1 MGNLIRR
8 GARLPA
14 CGLAANTDPVSKS
27 LKNISVVA
35 AATVVSRVLGLVRE
49 IFTAAVF
56 GTSALASAFVS
67 AFTLPNLF
75 RRLLGEGALTAAFV
89 PTLTEELEHRQRAG
103 AFTLV
108 SQVASWLVVVTGS
121 LVVIA
126 MLVLSQAE
134 WILSRTADWGFA
146 EGTLRRLLL
155 GADLAVIL
163 FPYMIFVCL
172 AAAFSA
178 ACQVLGRF
186 TEPALSPVWLN
197 LCILS
202 ALGAGGW
209 WAWGLP
215 ERMHLLC
222 VGVLAGGFLQMAV
235 PAGVLWRE
243 GWRPAFDLQYNERV
257 RAIVRLMGPMV
268 IGSAIYLVNM
278 AVSRFLGLSLNDSAA
293 AIINLAT
300 RVMEL
305 PIGVFTAAIA
315 TVVFPL
321 IARHAAR
328 SDWGQLAGDYHKG
341 LRLVLVLNVPAAVG
355 LAVLS
360 EPITRL
366 LFQRGAFSATDTSLM
381 TPVLAVYA
389 LGLPFLSFV
398 TVALRGFYAV
408 KDTATPVQAA
418 AWSFGVNLGLSL
430 VLMRWF
436 STVGLAV
443 AGTVAVLVQAWY
455 LQTRLSRRLPA
466 LGFGPL
472 WPNLVKIVI
481 ASTVL
486 GVVVWGGQRA
496 SAWLPLVGKTHDL
509 AVVLILIPVG
519 AAVYGALLW
528 ALKIEGRNELELIL
542 NRFRGR
548 RPDA

>member
-1 MGNLIRR
+1 M
-8 GARLPA
+8 
-14 CGLAANTDPVSKS
+14 SKS
-27 LKNISVVA
+27 LKNIGVVA
-35 AATVVSRVLGLVRE
+35 TLTVVSRVLGLMRE
-49 IFTAAVF
+49 IMTAAIF

-103 AFTLV
+103 AFALV
-108 SQVASWLVVVTGS
+108 SQVASWLIVVTS
-121 LVVIA
+121 LLVGLA
-126 MLVLSQAE
+126 MLVL
-134 WILSRTADWGFA
+134 LRADWLLERAGGWGVA
-146 EGTLRRLLL
+146 ETTLRRLLL

-197 LCILS
+197 LCIIA

-215 ERMHLLC
+215 ERMRLLC
-222 VGVLAGGFLQMAV
+222 AGVLVGGFMQMAV
-235 PAGVLWRE
+235 PARVLWRE
-243 GWRPAFDLQYNERV
+243 GWRPVFDLQMNDRV
-257 RAIVRLMGPMV
+257 RAITRLMGPMV

-328 SDWGQLAGDYHKG
+328 ADWTSLGKDYHKG
-341 LRLVLVLNVPAAVG
+341 LQLVLVLNVPAAVG
-355 LAVLS
+355 LALLS
-360 EPITRL
+360 EPIVRL
-366 LFQRGAFSATDTSLM
+366 LFQRGAFSAADTQLM

-408 KDTATPVQAA
+408 KDTTTPVRAA
-418 AWSFGVNLGLSL
+418 GWSFAVNLGLSL
-430 VLMRWF
+430 LLLRWF
-436 STVGLAV
+436 STVGLAA
-443 AGTVAVLVQAWY
+443 AGTAAVLVQAWY
-455 LQTRLSRRLPA
+455 LQTRLKRRLPA
-466 LGFGPL
+466 LGFVQL
-472 WPNLVKIVI
+472 VPNLLKIVL
-481 ASTVL
+481 ASTVMGLVIWL
-486 GVVVWGGQRA
+486 GWRA
-496 SAWLPLVGKTHDL
+496 VLWLPLIGKTRDL
-509 AVVLILIPVG
+509 IGVAVLVPLGV
-519 AAVYGALLW
+519 AVYGALLW
-528 ALKIEGRNELELIL
+528 GLKVDGRTELELVL
-542 NRFRGR
+542 NKLRNRH
-548 RPDA
+548 PSS